1 MRMHNPLLWNLPLI
15 HNLFADLS
23 SISGL
28 ISDEFLKR
36 ICSRFGKIA
45 QTLVLDG
52 CHRITGKVF
61 STIAASLS
69 LRSISLKWC
78 NHFSS
83 VTHLIPNFEFVLGVI
98 MCLNLIYSN
107 IFKFMGAVTKKSTFE
122 VAASS
127 QEQFY
132 FESAKNAHFQKGS
145 SNQKLSL
152 IVRNSAFILSL
163 LTHFRAKSCCQC
175 SPHDW
180 TADCW
185 WYWRWLFKYH
195 CF

>member
-1 MRMHNPLLWNLPLI
+1 
-15 HNLFADLS
+15 
-23 SISGL
+23 
-28 ISDEFLKR
+28 
-36 ICSRFGKIA
+36 
-45 QTLVLDG
+45 
-52 CHRITGKVF
+52 
-61 STIAASLS
+61 

-145 SNQKLSL
+145 SNQKPSL

-180 TADCW
+180 TADC
-185 WYWRWLFKYH
+185 
-195 CF
+195 